1 MESDVQKPPKRRA
14 LKSRW
19 SWLTRPG
26 TIRLAFALVRLVSE
40 IVKVMDKFY

>member
-1 MESDVQKPPKRRA
+1 MKSDVQKPPRGRV

-26 TIRLAFALVRLVSE
+26 TIRLAVALVRLVTV
-40 IVKVMDKFY
+40 IAKVIDKF

>member
-1 MESDVQKPPKRRA
+1 MKSDVQKPPRRRV

-40 IVKVMDKFY
+40 IAKVIDKF